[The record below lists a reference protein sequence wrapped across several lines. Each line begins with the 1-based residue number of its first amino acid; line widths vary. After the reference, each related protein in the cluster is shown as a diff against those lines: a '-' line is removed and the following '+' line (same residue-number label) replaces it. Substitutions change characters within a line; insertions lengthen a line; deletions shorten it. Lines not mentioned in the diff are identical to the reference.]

1 MAPEFVRIWVDAEG
15 DFVEVTFCDAPGYF
29 RETTDNRVMEKV
41 DEEGRILG
49 FSILHVSSL
58 RSRTPFEVSLR

>member
-1 MAPEFVRIWVDAEG
+1 MPPESVKIWVDAEG
-15 DFVEVTFCDAPGYF
+15 DFVEVTFRDAPGYF
-29 RETTDNRVMEKV
+29 RETSDARVMEKV

-58 RSRTPFEVSLR
+58 RSRTPFKVSLR